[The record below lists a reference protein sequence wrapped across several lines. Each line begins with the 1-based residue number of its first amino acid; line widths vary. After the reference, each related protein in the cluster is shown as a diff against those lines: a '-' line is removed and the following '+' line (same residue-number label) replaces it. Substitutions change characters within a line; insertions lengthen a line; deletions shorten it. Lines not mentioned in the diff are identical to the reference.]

1 MSNALNQQASN
12 TLNQTANTINQVS
25 ESFNQ
30 VKDKIME
37 NLRNVSGTVMLYG
50 MYAIIIACAIIYYFY
65 ITRLPEKQCDLF
77 TEIYSKPNSYIT
89 NMVASDTDLLKDFYI
104 KSAYNCCSGGTYKN
118 DYVSL
123 CVLKNVLL
131 QGVRVLDFEIYSVND
146 QPVVATSSSDS
157 FHIKETFNSINFAE
171 VMQVL
176 DDNAFIFDG
185 GCPNPKDPL
194 ILHLRIKSAN
204 NKMYK
209 KLADILQASPHILGK
224 QYSYFNH
231 DINLCMEP
239 VKNIMGKIVIT
250 VDSTNSAA
258 IDNEDLREFIN
269 IPSNSTYMRAL
280 NYNDMKYS
288 PDIDEQTQYNLQY
301 GFTLVMPDK
310 GVNPSNPSRILC
322 HDNGSN
328 MVAMRYQLF
337 DEYLEENEEFFNN
350 AGFAFVKKPN
360 SKISKPVKI
369 EMPEKLSKTEEML
382 LSPEPRNVDLGFY
395 KFQI

>member
-1 MSNALNQQASN
+1 MEG
-12 TLNQTANTINQVS
+12 QTPVKKLAESLTI
-25 ESFNQ
+25 F
-30 VKDKIME
+30 KDAVME
-37 NLRNVSGTVMLYG
+37 KLRNVSGTVMLYG
-50 MYAIIIACAIIYYFY
+50 MYLIIITCAIIYYFY
-65 ITRLPEKQCDLF
+65 ITRLPKKQCDLF
-77 TEIYSKPNSYIT
+77 TEMYSKPNSYIT
-89 NMVASDTDLLKDFYI
+89 NLIASDNDLLKDFYI

-131 QGVRVLDFEIYSVND
+131 QGVRCLDFEIYSVND

-176 DDNAFIFDG
+176 DNNAFIFDG

-194 ILHLRIKSAN
+194 IIHLRIKSSN
-204 NKMYK
+204 HKMYE
-209 KLADILQASPHILGK
+209 KLASIFQGSSHILGGA
-224 QYSYFNH
+224 YSYFTH
-231 DINLCMEP
+231 AKSLGMMPIKSIL
-239 VKNIMGKIVIT
+239 GKIVVT

-280 NYNDMKYS
+280 NYNDVKYS
-288 PDIDEQTQYNLQY
+288 PDIDELTTYNSQY
-301 GFTLVMPDK
+301 GLTLVMPDK
-310 GVNPSNPSRILC
+310 GVNPTNPSRILC

-350 AGFAFVKKPN
+350 AGFAFVKKPAD
-360 SKISKPVKI
+360 KITKPTVINLPK
-369 EMPEKLSKTEEML
+369 KLSKKDAML
-382 LSPEPRNVDLGFY
+382 LSPAPRNVDLGFF
-395 KFQI
+395 KFKI

>member
-1 MSNALNQQASN
+1 MEG
-12 TLNQTANTINQVS
+12 QTQMPIPEPVQKLAESLTI
-25 ESFNQ
+25 F
-30 VKDKIME
+30 KDAVME
-37 NLRNVSGTVMLYG
+37 KLRNVSGTVMLYSA
-50 MYAIIIACAIIYYFY
+50 YLIIIICAIIYYFY
-65 ITRLPEKQCDLF
+65 ITRLPKKHCDLF
-77 TEIYSKPNSYIT
+77 TEMYSTPNSYIT
-89 NMVASDTDLLKDFYI
+89 SMVASDTDLLKDFYI

-131 QGVRVLDFEIYSVND
+131 QGVRCLDFEIYSVND

-171 VMQVL
+171 VLQVL
-176 DDNAFIFDG
+176 DENAFIFDG

-194 ILHLRIKSAN
+194 IIHLRIKSTN
-204 NKMYK
+204 YKMYK
-209 KLADILQASPHILGK
+209 KLASILQSSPHVLGES
-224 QYSYFNH
+224 YSYFNH
-231 DINLCMEP
+231 EKSLAMMPIKDIL
-239 VKNIMGKIVIT
+239 GKIVVT

-280 NYNDMKYS
+280 NYNDVKYS
-288 PDIDEQTQYNLQY
+288 PDIDELTTYNLQY
-301 GFTLVMPDK
+301 GLTLVMPDK

-337 DEYLEENEEFFNN
+337 DPNLEENEEFFNN
-350 AGFAFVKKPN
+350 AGFAFVKK
-360 SKISKPVKI
+360 SSDKISRPAVITLPKQ
-369 EMPEKLSKTEEML
+369 LSKTDEML
-382 LSPEPRNVDLGFY
+382 LSSAPRNVDLGFF